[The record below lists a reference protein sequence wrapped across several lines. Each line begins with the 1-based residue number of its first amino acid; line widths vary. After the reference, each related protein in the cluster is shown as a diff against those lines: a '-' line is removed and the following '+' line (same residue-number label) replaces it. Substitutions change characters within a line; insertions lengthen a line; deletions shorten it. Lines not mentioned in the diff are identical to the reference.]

1 MNYKDEIMDKAAMRG
16 IDSCVHFTNV
26 TNLPSILQ
34 CGILPKETMDN
45 EWIEYNE
52 NDSLRLDGHPNATSL
67 SFTSPNYKMFYKY
80 RMQNPE
86 KRWAVLIID
95 SEKVIS
101 LDCAYCYTNAANS
114 QIANIPLK
122 ELMTVQAF
130 DAMFEEVDGQA
141 SRLRMRLSDNE
152 PTDPQAEILVF
163 GEIPSEAIKYI
174 IFDDY
179 YTMQQYRPLL
189 DQIHIPCSCDRGPF
203 LPRRDY
209 SFW

>member
-1 MNYKDEIMDKAAMRG
+1 
-16 IDSCVHFTNV
+16 
-26 TNLPSILQ
+26 
-34 CGILPKETMDN
+34 
-45 EWIEYNE
+45 
-52 NDSLRLDGHPNATSL
+52 
-67 SFTSPNYKMFYKY
+67 
-80 RMQNPE
+80 
-86 KRWAVLIID
+86 
-95 SEKVIS
+95 
-101 LDCAYCYTNAANS
+101 
-114 QIANIPLK
+114 
-122 ELMTVQAF
+122 MTVQAF